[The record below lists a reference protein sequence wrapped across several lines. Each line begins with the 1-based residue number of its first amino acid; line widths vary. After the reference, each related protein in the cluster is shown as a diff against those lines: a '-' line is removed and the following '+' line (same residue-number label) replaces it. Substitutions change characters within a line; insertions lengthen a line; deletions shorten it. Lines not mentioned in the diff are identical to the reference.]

1 MKDRGTIT
9 VLHGKGDRRR
19 TVGVDPGA
27 MAIIMRWVEARKQL
41 GVDGRKPLFCT
52 LQGKAVKPSYVR
64 SMLVRV
70 ADKAGIEKRVHPHGL
85 RHTHSFELM
94 FEGVPVPIIQ
104 KQLGHASLATTD
116 RYLQWEALSIDGHHR
131 FLSYNDDSRWEQ
143 VWASFGFTNV
153 ESCTSG
159 YWSHTVGLVASGI
172 AAIARDEYMER
183 RAVELLH
190 VDDTSPEDVVHLIW
204 SVESNFSELRFPEE
218 LTQAYK
224 DGNPLDSFQT
234 EGGFEWHLTLSV
246 SEEVLSLL

>member
-1 MKDRGTIT
+1 VEADDLDAL
-9 VLHGKGDRRR
+9 VE
-19 TVGVDPGA
+19 A
-27 MAIIMRWVEARKQL
+27 MAPQLVLDAPTALILNPNWLTSRSDEMRIVDAIQVRETGAIMSQELEDWSWAMRDSVEYTSSYGGRFPQL
-41 GVDGRKPLFCT
+41 GVSVYIGEYRDDDDPWWW
-52 LQGKAVKPSYVR
+52 V
-64 SMLVRV
+64 
-70 ADKAGIEKRVHPHGL
+70 
-85 RHTHSFELM
+85 
-94 FEGVPVPIIQ
+94 
-104 KQLGHASLATTD
+104 
-116 RYLQWEALSIDGHHR
+116 QWEALSIDGHHR

-153 ESCTSG
+153 ESRTSG

-172 AAIARDEYMER
+172 AAIARDEDMER
-183 RAVELLH
+183 RTVELLH